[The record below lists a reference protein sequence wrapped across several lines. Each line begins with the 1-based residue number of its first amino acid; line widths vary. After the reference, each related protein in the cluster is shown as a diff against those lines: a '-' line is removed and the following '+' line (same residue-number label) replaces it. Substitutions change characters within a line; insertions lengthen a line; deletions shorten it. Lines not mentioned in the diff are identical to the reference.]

1 LPPVPVNIATSADFA
16 YCSSMTKLEK
26 IEREI
31 EALPPQEMRALAAWF
46 SELRE
51 RLWEREIETGSPEM
65 DALAARALEEHQAG
79 KTTPLVRR

>member
-1 LPPVPVNIATSADFA
+1 
-16 YCSSMTKLEK
+16 MTKLEK

-46 SELRE
+46 SDLRE
-51 RLWEREIETGSPEM
+51 KLWEREIEAGSPEM
-65 DALAARALEEHQAG
+65 DALAAQALDEHRAG

>member
-1 LPPVPVNIATSADFA
+1 
-16 YCSSMTKLEK
+16 MTKLEK

-46 SELRE
+46 ADLRE
-51 RLWEREIETGSPEM
+51 KLWEREVEAGIPEL
-65 DALAARALEEHQAG
+65 DALAAQAIDEHRAG